1 MLSYFD
7 LRKGVRFIF
16 EGQPF
21 EVLEFEQV
29 SKAQDVVTARV
40 KIKSLITGQVL
51 ERSFHQA
58 QTFEEAEIEE
68 IDLKFFFSKR
78 RKYHFAEVENSQK
91 RVELDEN
98 KIGES
103 AKFLKPGLICKG
115 LKFEEKIINVSL
127 PTKVKLKVVSTQPPM
142 KTGREK
148 PGTKPATL
156 ETGAVVK
163 VPIFIEEGDT
173 VEVNTE
179 TGEYC
184 QRVKEE

>member
-16 EGQPF
+16 EGQPY
-21 EVLEFEQV
+21 EVLSFEQV

-40 KIKSLITGQVL
+40 KIKNLITGQIL
-51 ERSFHQA
+51 EKSFHQS
-58 QTFEEAEIEE
+58 QTFKEAEIEE
-68 IDLKFFFSKR
+68 IDLKFIFSKR
-78 RKYHFAEVENSQK
+78 GKYHFVEVNDPSK
-91 RVELDEN
+91 RVEFNEN
-98 KIGES
+98 KIGEG

-115 LKFEEKIINVSL
+115 LKFEGKIINISL
-127 PTKVKLKVVSTQPPM
+127 PKKVRLKVILTQPPI

-163 VPIFIEEGDT
+163 VPIFIEEGDII
-173 VEVNTE
+173 EVNTE
-179 TGEYC
+179 TGEYS
-184 QRVKEE
+184 QRIEE

>member
-40 KIKSLITGQVL
+40 KIKNLITGQVL
-51 ERSFHQA
+51 EKSFHQS
-58 QTFEEAEIEE
+58 QTFEEADIEE
-68 IDLKFFFSKR
+68 VDLKFIFTKR
-78 RKYHFAEVENSQK
+78 GKYHFVDINNPQN
-91 RVELDEN
+91 RLELEEN
-98 KIGES
+98 KIGEG
-103 AKFLKPGLICKG
+103 AKFLKPGIICKG
-115 LKFEEKIINVSL
+115 LKFEGKIINVSL
-127 PTKVKLKVVSTQPPM
+127 PTKVRLKVISTQPSM

-163 VPIFIEEGDT
+163 VPIFIEEGD
-173 VEVNTE
+173 VIEVNTE

-184 QRVKEE
+184 QRIKEE

>member
-7 LRKGVRFIF
+7 LRKGIRFIF

-40 KIKSLITGQVL
+40 KIKNLITGQIL
-51 ERSFHQA
+51 EKSFHQS
-58 QTFEEAEIEE
+58 QTFEEADIEE
-68 IDLKFFFSKR
+68 VDLKFIFSKR
-78 RKYHFAEVENSQK
+78 GKYHFAENENPRN
-91 RVELDEN
+91 RVEIDES
-98 KIGES
+98 KIGEG
-103 AKFLKPGLICKG
+103 AKFLKPGLICRG
-115 LKFEEKIINVSL
+115 LKFEGKIINISL
-127 PTKVKLKVVSTQPPM
+127 PIKVKLKVISTQPPM

-148 PGTKPATL
+148 PGTKPAIL
-156 ETGAVVK
+156 ETGATTK
-163 VPIFIEEGDT
+163 VPIFIKEGDI

-184 QRVKEE
+184 QRIEE